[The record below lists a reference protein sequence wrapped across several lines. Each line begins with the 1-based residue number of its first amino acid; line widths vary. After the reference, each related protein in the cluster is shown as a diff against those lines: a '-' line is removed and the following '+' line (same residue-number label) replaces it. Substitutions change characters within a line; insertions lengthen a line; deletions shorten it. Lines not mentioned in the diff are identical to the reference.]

1 VSGLL
6 VAADPVALVV
16 AKMPVPGHVKTRL
29 AATVGDRQA
38 AVLAEA
44 ALLDTVQACAEA
56 FGARR
61 CHLAFA
67 GPHPATGSALARALE
82 RWTLVPQTG
91 HGLAARI
98 ANAHRDV
105 HSLAY
110 APVVQV
116 GMDTPQVDARELV
129 ALASLLTRQRLPVL
143 GPAAD
148 GGWWLLGSTCRHDVA
163 GLERVPMSTADTG
176 AATLTT
182 LRANRAPVRIGPV
195 LRDVDDA
202 ADAEAVALAAPR
214 SRFARAWRAHTST
227 SPVVGPR

>member
-1 VSGLL
+1 VSSHG

-61 CHLAFA
+61 CHLGFA

-82 RWTLVPQTG
+82 SWTLVPQTG

-98 ANAHRDV
+98 TNAHRAV
-105 HSLAY
+105 HALTHAS
-110 APVVQV
+110 VVQV
-116 GMDTPQVDARELV
+116 GMDTPQVDVGELAAIGSLMARE
-129 ALASLLTRQRLPVL
+129 RLPVL
-143 GPAAD
+143 GRAAD
-148 GGWWLLGSTCRHDVA
+148 GGWWLLGSSSERDVA
-163 GLERVPMSTADTG
+163 GLEAVPMSTAGTG
-176 AATLTT
+176 AATLRT
-182 LRANRAPVRIGPV
+182 LRANRAQVLMGPV

-202 ADAEAVALAAPR
+202 ADAEAVARAAPR
-214 SRFARAWRAHTST
+214 SRFARAWRARTST